1 MNICYSWSGCRD
13 VEGYCGRGIREQI
26 LALPFH
32 TLAVHD
38 FRHLF
43 KVIITSPYAAK
54 AAASLLLFHIRHSD
68 VCGIRWYILRHHSLQ
83 W

>member
-1 MNICYSWSGCRD
+1 MLTLRVIVGEVFESKSLHFLSIHLQYMTSVTYS
-13 VEGYCGRGIREQI
+13 
-26 LALPFH
+26 
-32 TLAVHD
+32 T
-38 FRHLF
+38 
-43 KVIITSPYAAK
+43 VIITSPYAAK